1 MPKTI
6 SRLLAP
12 LLASLAMCACA
23 APPSPPAPPA
33 PYAGADVSG
42 SVDAA
47 DIGLPLYPGARLVA
61 PHDGGDRPAL
71 NLSIWGGSLG
81 FRLAVV
87 KLHSDAP
94 MADVAAFYRRA
105 MARRGPW
112 RDCSRPDEGAGP
124 TCDRGDTPAGGH
136 LFKAGDEDKEVR
148 TVSLSPQ
155 DGGVRI
161 QLVRAAFGREAALR

>member
-1 MPKTI
+1 MPNPV
-6 SRLLAP
+6 SRFTVAVLTCLT
-12 LLASLAMCACA
+12 LSACA
-23 APPSPPAPPA
+23 APPSPPK
-33 PYAGADVSG
+33 PYAGADISG

-47 DIGLPLYPGARLVA
+47 DVGLPLFPGARLVA
-61 PHDGGDRPAL
+61 PHDGEDKPAL

-94 MADVAAFYRRA
+94 IADVAAFYRRA
-105 MARRGPW
+105 MAGRGPW
-112 RDCSRPDEGAGP
+112 RDCSRPDEGTGP
-124 TCDRGDTPAGGH
+124 SCSKSDPPPGGY
-136 LFKAGDEDKEVR
+136 LFKAGVEDEEVR

-161 QLVRAAFGREAALR
+161 QLVRVAFGREAALR

>member
-1 MPKTI
+1 MPNPV
-6 SRLLAP
+6 SRFTVAVLTCLT
-12 LLASLAMCACA
+12 LSACA
-23 APPSPPAPPA
+23 APPSPPK
-33 PYAGADVSG
+33 PYAGADIGG

-47 DIGLPLYPGARLVA
+47 DVGLPLFPGARLVS
-61 PHDGGDRPAL
+61 PNQGEDKPAL

-87 KLHSDAP
+87 KLHSAAP

-124 TCDRGDTPAGGH
+124 TCDRGDPPAGGH
-136 LFKAGDEDKEVR
+136 LFKAGVDDEEVR

-155 DGGVRI
+155 DGGVLI
-161 QLVRAAFGREAALR
+161 QLVRVAFGREAALR